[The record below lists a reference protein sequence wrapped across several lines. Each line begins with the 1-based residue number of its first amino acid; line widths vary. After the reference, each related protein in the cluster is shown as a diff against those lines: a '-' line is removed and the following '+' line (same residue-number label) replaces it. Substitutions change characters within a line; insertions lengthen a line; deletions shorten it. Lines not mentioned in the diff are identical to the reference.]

1 MCNQRVKIV
10 PLTYNAKIVG
20 MKPCSL
26 VEILHILKDLQ
37 YTLPIIPHLEEDY
50 FICHL
55 QTCFSIRFAPPMFNA
70 KILIEDFEHMWKIHD
85 REFQEYLAYNIIF
98 N

>member
-1 MCNQRVKIV
+1 
-10 PLTYNAKIVG
+10 
-20 MKPCSL
+20 
-26 VEILHILKDLQ
+26 
-37 YTLPIIPHLEEDY
+37 
-50 FICHL
+50 
-55 QTCFSIRFAPPMFNA
+55 MFNA